1 MVQIPVSSIPRSAE
15 QLQGMRVRAEEI
27 QNQIERA
34 ADQRKE
40 ITEQLQ
46 GGTPSEARPGLE
58 QQLRIIDARIAA
70 LEQDLTT
77 TNRLVTAATPEA
89 HAQWQAQEHAREARR
104 GDDDEAEMFFLGG
117 GGGILLALF
126 AVAVRRRFR
135 RGRDVRR
142 PAARCRRST
151 IRASTGSARPS
162 TRSRSR
168 WSASARDSASSP
180 SCWPRSGIR
189 AAWSAR
195 APRTRSVSRAG
206 SRSRRAPI
214 APSHPATPH
223 PHRITDAPPARCVMR
238 CVVRPCRSRAR
249 TASYRVACSARV
261 ACSSARVA
269 ASKRD
274 ARSVISAVARAGSPS
289 RTASLTDGKTTFE

>member
-1 MVQIPVSSIPRSAE
+1 MQPTLPPPPPDLPPAPPELPPELPPEISAPVVQVDMVQIPVSSIPRSAE

-27 QNQIERA
+27 QNQLERA

-142 PAARCRRST
+142 PDGTVSTVDDPRIDRLGQAVDAIALEVERIGEGQRFVTQLLAEERDPRRLV
-151 IRASTGSARPS
+151 GARPED
-162 TRSRSR
+162 
-168 WSASARDSASSP
+168 AIGQ
-180 SCWPRSGIR
+180 PRR
-189 AAWSAR
+189 
-195 APRTRSVSRAG
+195 
-206 SRSRRAPI
+206 
-214 APSHPATPH
+214 
-223 PHRITDAPPARCVMR
+223 
-238 CVVRPCRSRAR
+238 
-249 TASYRVACSARV
+249 
-261 ACSSARVA
+261 
-269 ASKRD
+269 
-274 ARSVISAVARAGSPS
+274 
-289 RTASLTDGKTTFE
+289 

>member
-1 MVQIPVSSIPRSAE
+1 MQPTPPPPPPPPDLPPLPPATPQVSPFTGEIEMVQIPVSSIPRSAE

-142 PAARCRRST
+142 PDGTVSTVDDPRIDRLGQAVDAIALEVERIGEGQRFVTQLLAEERDPRRLV
-151 IRASTGSARPS
+151 GARPED
-162 TRSRSR
+162 
-168 WSASARDSASSP
+168 AIGQ
-180 SCWPRSGIR
+180 PRR
-189 AAWSAR
+189 
-195 APRTRSVSRAG
+195 
-206 SRSRRAPI
+206 
-214 APSHPATPH
+214 
-223 PHRITDAPPARCVMR
+223 
-238 CVVRPCRSRAR
+238 
-249 TASYRVACSARV
+249 
-261 ACSSARVA
+261 
-269 ASKRD
+269 
-274 ARSVISAVARAGSPS
+274 
-289 RTASLTDGKTTFE
+289 